1 MHKGL
6 KWFARLSG
14 LIVTIFF
21 IAFFIGEGV
30 PDLSKANG
38 DNLLYFIPFCI
49 PAFIGF
55 VIAWFKPYTGGII
68 MIIGSLLM
76 GSYFVYYAD
85 FRMAMV
91 FGIPALLI
99 GLSFIASVHKELV

>member
-6 KWFARLSG
+6 KWFARIGGMVIS
-14 LIVTIFF
+14 
-21 IAFFIGEGV
+21 AFFLAFFAGEGI
-30 PDLSKANG
+30 PDLVKGYGGELSFFM
-38 DNLLYFIPFCI
+38 LFCI
-49 PAFIGF
+49 PCFLGFI
-55 VIAWFKPYTGGII
+55 VAWFKPYAGGII
-68 MIIGSLLM
+68 MIIGSLIL
-76 GSYFVYYAD
+76 GSYFVYFAD

>member
-1 MHKGL
+1 MHQGL

-14 LIVTIFF
+14 LVVTAFF
-21 IAFFIGEGV
+21 LAFFIGEGI
-30 PDLSKANG
+30 PDLIKGSG
-38 DNLLYFIPFCI
+38 GQLSYFIPFCI

-55 VIAWFKPYTGGII
+55 IIAWFRPYAGGII
-68 MIIGSLLM
+68 MIIGSLLL